1 MSHPAFFL
9 HSFLISFS
17 LILSSCASH
26 RTAATLNDVET
37 YIQDRPDSALSTI
50 RAIDTTSL
58 TTRSL
63 RAHYALLHAMAL
75 DKNWLD
81 TTDVEVVMPAVDYY
95 DRHPSNNRRAKSW
108 YYLGRIQE
116 NRGDFTS
123 ANISFLN
130 AEKWAD
136 KKTDDYFKSLIY
148 QSLSNTYSETY
159 LHEEALKYSELSFEA
174 SSRIGDTS
182 GMNASRYRIA
192 QDLNNLKRYPEA
204 DSLFRLLIE
213 CQTISEHLQPQI
225 LSDYALFLV
234 QNKGD
239 YESAVRLFEEALMHS
254 RSLRTLNHWGA
265 YAYALLRTGN
275 TDRANAIFR
284 QLEKVDN
291 DESLSYKTWRG
302 RADAFLGN
310 YASAYDRI
318 TLASEIQQTN
328 VARVLRQSTLQAQNT
343 YLKEEQAELQ
353 QRDRKRK
360 LLFILS
366 VLILLALAAGAAL
379 FITAKRRKMRQ
390 ERESL
395 LEYIQSISADYEQSK
410 DDRAIIRQQYIALC
424 QTHFQQIGRFNEL
437 LYQYSNYGDTSLY
450 KELKKIVHNVRDSRK
465 SQEEFEKILNDSLNN
480 VMTHFRE
487 SFPDKKERYYQI
499 ASFLFAGFST
509 SSISQIIYD
518 YSKDNIH
525 LAKFRL
531 KKSIRESDSPYKEQF
546 LSLLS

>member
-1 MSHPAFFL
+1 M
-9 HSFLISFS
+9 
-17 LILSSCASH
+17 
-26 RTAATLNDVET
+26 
-37 YIQDRPDSALSTI
+37 
-50 RAIDTTSL
+50 
-58 TTRSL
+58 
-63 RAHYALLHAMAL
+63 
-75 DKNWLD
+75 
-81 TTDVEVVMPAVDYY
+81 
-95 DRHPSNNRRAKSW
+95 
-108 YYLGRIQE
+108 
-116 NRGDFTS
+116 
-123 ANISFLN
+123 
-130 AEKWAD
+130 
-136 KKTDDYFKSLIY
+136 
-148 QSLSNTYSETY
+148 
-159 LHEEALKYSELSFEA
+159 
-174 SSRIGDTS
+174 
-182 GMNASRYRIA
+182 
-192 QDLNNLKRYPEA
+192 
-204 DSLFRLLIE
+204 
-213 CQTISEHLQPQI
+213 
-225 LSDYALFLV
+225 
-234 QNKGD
+234 
-239 YESAVRLFEEALMHS
+239 
-254 RSLRTLNHWGA
+254 
-265 YAYALLRTGN
+265 
-275 TDRANAIFR
+275 
-284 QLEKVDN
+284 
-291 DESLSYKTWRG
+291 
-302 RADAFLGN
+302 
-310 YASAYDRI
+310 
-318 TLASEIQQTN
+318 
-328 VARVLRQSTLQAQNT
+328 
-343 YLKEEQAELQ
+343 
-353 QRDRKRK
+353 
-360 LLFILS
+360 LFILS

>member
-1 MSHPAFFL
+1 MIRQPI
-9 HSFLISFS
+9 LICSILLASS
-17 LILSSCASH
+17 LLSSCACRH
-26 RTAATLNDVET
+26 TAATLNNAET
-37 YIQDRPDSALSTI
+37 YIQERPDSALATI
-50 RAIDTTSL
+50 RAIDTNTL
-58 TTRSL
+58 TTPKL
-63 RAHYALLHAMAL
+63 RAHYALLFAMAL
-75 DKNWLD
+75 DKNWID

-116 NRGDFTS
+116 NGGDFTP

-136 KKTDDYFKSLIY
+136 EKTDEYFKSLIY

-159 LHEEALKYSELSFEA
+159 LHEKALKYSELSFEA
-174 SSRIGDTS
+174 SSSIGDTL
-182 GMNASRYRIA
+182 GMNASRYRMA
-192 QDLNNLKRYPEA
+192 QDLNNLKRYSEA

-225 LSDYALFLV
+225 LSDYALFIV

-254 RSLRTLNHWGA
+254 RSLRTHNHWGA

-275 TDRANAIFR
+275 TDRVNAIFR
-284 QLEKVDN
+284 QLETADN
-291 DESLSYKTWRG
+291 DESLFYKIWKG
-302 RADAFLGN
+302 RADAYLGN

-318 TLASEIQQTN
+318 TLASEIQQFN
-328 VARVLRQSTLQAQNT
+328 VARVLRQSTLLAQNT
-343 YLKEEQAELQ
+343 YLKEEQASLQ
-353 QRDRKRK
+353 QKDRKRK
-360 LLFILS
+360 LLFIIS
-366 VLILLALAAGAAL
+366 VLILFALAAGAAL
-379 FITAKRRKMRQ
+379 FITTKQRKMLQ

-395 LEYIQSISADYEQSK
+395 LEYIQSLSADYEQSK
-410 DDRAIIRQQYIALC
+410 DDRTIIRQQYITLC
-424 QTHFQQIGRFNEL
+424 QTYFQQIGRFNEL
-437 LYQYSNYGDTSLY
+437 LYQYSNCGDTSLY
-450 KELKKIVHNVRDSRK
+450 KELKKIVHNVRDSKK
-465 SQEEFEKILNDSLNN
+465 SQEQFEKILNDSLNN

-499 ASFLFAGFST
+499 ASFLFAGFSA

-531 KKSIRESDSPYKEQF
+531 KRSIRESDSPFKEQF